1 MVSTLPAQDPAAGLT
16 IRPMSVLTGAE
27 VFGVDL
33 KAPLTPAVAKAIW
46 AALVKWKVV
55 FFRDQHIDHAQHVA
69 FARALGEPTIGHVL
83 YGHEKGFPEVYSIAK
98 RRERHTHLEPD
109 PIRPWTGWHTDL
121 TTVLNP
127 PAASILRGVVIPPYG
142 GDTQF
147 ANLVAAYNALS
158 PTMRRFLDGLR
169 GVHGYGKVTSGA
181 LQETSRQ
188 SFSTEHPLVRVH
200 PESGERALYASPAFL
215 RKIVGLTA
223 RESQQLLELLWEH
236 MVRPEF
242 VVRFRWNAGDIAMWD
257 NRATAHL
264 APEDIFDT
272 DFDRQ
277 LYRITLVGDVP
288 VGVDGTPSTPIV
300 GGRLGPVEVAQIDQ

>member
-1 MVSTLPAQDPAAGLT
+1 
-16 IRPMSVLTGAE
+16 
-27 VFGVDL
+27 
-33 KAPLTPAVAKAIW
+33 
-46 AALVKWKVV
+46 
-55 FFRDQHIDHAQHVA
+55 
-69 FARALGEPTIGHVL
+69 VL
-83 YGHEKGFPEVYSIAK
+83 YGHEEGFPEVYSVAK

-127 PAASILRGVVIPPYG
+127 PAISILRGVTIPPYG

-147 ANLVAAYNALS
+147 TNLVAAHAALS
-158 PTMRRFLDGLR
+158 PTMQRFVEGLR
-169 GVHGYGKVTSGA
+169 GIHGYGKVTANA
-181 LQETSRQ
+181 LDQTQRK

-200 PESGERALYASPAFL
+200 PESGERALYVSPAFL
-215 RKIVGLTA
+215 RTVVGLTA

-236 MVRPEF
+236 VVRPEF

-277 LYRITLVGDVP
+277 LYRVTLVGDVP
-288 VGVDGTPSTPIV
+288 VGVDGKPSTPII
-300 GGRLGPVEVAQIDQ
+300 GGMLGPAEIAQIDR

>member
-1 MVSTLPAQDPAAGLT
+1 MVSTLPKHAAQTGLT
-16 IRPMSVLTGAE
+16 VRPMSVFTGAE
-27 VFGVDL
+27 LFGVDL
-33 KAPLTPAVAKAIW
+33 KQPLAPQTAKEIW
-46 AALVKWKVV
+46 AALCKWKVV
-55 FFRDQHIDHAQHVA
+55 FFRDQHLDHAQHVA
-69 FARALGEPTIGHVL
+69 FARALGQPTIGHVL
-83 YGHEKGFPEVYSIAK
+83 YGHEEGFPEIYSVAK

-127 PAASILRGVVIPPYG
+127 PAASILRGVTIPPYG

-147 ANLVAAYNALS
+147 TNLAAAYNALS
-158 PTMRRFLDGLR
+158 STLRTFLDGLR
-169 GVHGYGKVTSGA
+169 GIHGYGKVTANA
-181 LQETSRQ
+181 LTETSRK

-200 PESGERALYASPAFL
+200 PETGERTLFVSPSFL

-223 RESQQLLELLWEH
+223 RENQQLLELLWEH
-236 MVRPEF
+236 VVRPEF

-264 APEDIFDT
+264 APEDIFET
-272 DFDRQ
+272 EFDRQ

-288 VGVDGTPSTPIV
+288 VGVDCRPSTPLV
-300 GGRLGPVEVAQIDQ
+300 GGLLGPVEVAQIDR

>member
-1 MVSTLPAQDPAAGLT
+1 MASAVPIDERALT
-16 IRPMSVLTGAE
+16 VKPLSVLTGAE
-27 VFGVDL
+27 IFGVDL
-33 KAPLTPAVAKAIW
+33 KRPLAAHALQAIR
-46 AALVKWKVV
+46 AALLKWKVV

-69 FARALGEPTIGHVL
+69 FARQLGQPTIGHVL
-83 YGHEKGFPEVYSIAK
+83 YGHEEGFPEVYSVAK

-127 PAASILRGVVIPPYG
+127 PAISILRGVTIPPYG

-147 ANLVAAYNALS
+147 ANLVAAYSALS
-158 PTMRRFLDGLR
+158 PTMQRFLDGLR
-169 GVHGYGKVTSGA
+169 GVHGYGKVTANA
-181 LQETSRQ
+181 LGQTQRK

-200 PESGERALYASPAFL
+200 PESGERALYVSPAFL
-215 RKIVGLTA
+215 RSVVGLTA

-264 APEDIFDT
+264 APEDIFET

-277 LYRITLVGDVP
+277 LYRVTLVGDVP
-288 VGVDGTPSTPIV
+288 VGVDGRPSTPLV
-300 GGRLGPVEVAQIDQ
+300 GGMLGPAEVAQLPQ